1 MAINCDLV
9 VAASSAILGLPEV
22 KRGVVAVA
30 GALPRL
36 VRVVGKQRA
45 MEMCL
50 TGRHYPAGVMR
61 EWGVVNKV
69 VDVPQGAG
77 VEEVNRKV
85 VQEAVRLA
93 TEVGGNSPDAVV
105 VSREGVNLG
114 WQGIGVK
121 EGTERLREGL
131 YGRIEGEENMVE
143 GVRAFVEKREPRWVG
158 SKL

>member
-9 VAASSAILGLPEV
+9 VAASTAALGLPEV

-50 TGRHYPAGVMR
+50 TGRAYPASTMAG
-61 EWGVVNKV
+61 WGVVNSV
-69 VDVPQGAG
+69 VEVGKGMG
-77 VEEVNRKV
+77 VEEVNRRV
-85 VQEAVRLA
+85 VNEAVRLA
-93 TEVGGNSPDAVV
+93 VEVAGNSPDAVI
-105 VSREGVNLG
+105 VSRQGVNMG
-114 WQGIGVK
+114 WEGIGVR
-121 EGTERLREGL
+121 EGTERARKEWFS
-131 YGRIEGEENMVE
+131 RIDGGENMVE
-143 GVRAFVEKREPRWVG
+143 GVKAFVEKRAPRWVG